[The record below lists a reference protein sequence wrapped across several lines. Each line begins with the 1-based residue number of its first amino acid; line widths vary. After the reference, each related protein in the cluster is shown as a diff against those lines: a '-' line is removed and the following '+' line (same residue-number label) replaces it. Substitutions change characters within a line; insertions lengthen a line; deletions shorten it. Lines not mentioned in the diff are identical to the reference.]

1 MIKGIFCNVIIKNLV
16 IQGFLEL
23 TQLKEIK
30 LSSEKLKL
38 KRRIPING
46 TEAMPEKKLYKVIIF
61 ACLGKVVLL
70 FLKSKYDV

>member
-1 MIKGIFCNVIIKNLV
+1 M
-16 IQGFLEL
+16 

-46 TEAMPEKKLYKVIIF
+46 TEAMPEKKLYKVINVIIL
-61 ACLGKVVLL
+61 C
-70 FLKSKYDV
+70 LKS